1 MIRANRP
8 ARRVNNRRWPVWYY
22 LAFAGI
28 TLWVRGLEMDL
39 TGKVALVTGAQQ
51 GIGAAI
57 AREFARA
64 GADVAINWLD
74 DEEMAGQ
81 VADAVRQAGRRATLY
96 QDDVIRLEATR
107 AMVEA
112 VERD

>member
-1 MIRANRP
+1 MT
-8 ARRVNNRRWPVWYY
+8 V
-22 LAFAGI
+22 L
-28 TLWVRGLEMDL
+28 RGSEGTVMDL

-64 GADVAINWLD
+64 GADVAVNWLD
-74 DEEMAGQ
+74 DEKAAQE
-81 VADAVRQAGRRATLY
+81 VADAVRAAGRRATLY
-96 QDDVIRLEATR
+96 QADVARLDATR

-112 VERD
+112 VERDLGPLDVL